1 MRIALAAMAALMVGL
16 APAVAGDLSAHGDAT
31 EIFRATEGAYELVL
45 AVQPEETVVGTT
57 HITITPFDATISAPV
72 DRAEIVIVAHNPDG
86 APTYQVR
93 AVNTP
98 ASAEYY
104 DANITFHEAGEWTLV
119 VDVEQAG
126 TGSATFNVPMTVR
139 PQLIPPRGVVGTA
152 VWLLICAALVGGV
165 ALVWYQSRRALGR
178 RERTDG

>member
-16 APAVAGDLSAHGDAT
+16 APAVAGDLSAHSDAT

-104 DANITFHEAGEWTLV
+104 DANITFESPGDWTLMV
-119 VDVEQAG
+119 SVDHTSLGKASFSVPLRVGELPVAAG
-126 TGSATFNVPMTVR
+126 GLAST
-139 PQLIPPRGVVGTA
+139 I
-152 VWLLICAALVGGV
+152 VWLFVLATLAGG
-165 ALVWYQSRRALGR
+165 ATYVWRTTRRRSG
-178 RERTDG
+178 ER